1 MTRFLFA
8 QKRLQRMEEGTVAQ
22 ILLEMKN
29 IIKTFPG
36 VKALDNVNLQV
47 EQGEIHALVGENG
60 AGKSTLMNVLSGV
73 YPFGSYEGD
82 IIYDGKVCEF
92 NQIKDSEAKGIVI
105 IHQELAL
112 IPYMTIAENMFLGNE
127 RGTKAK
133 INWHETNE
141 LARKYLD
148 IVGLKE
154 STQTLIKDIGVG
166 KQQLV
171 EIAKALS
178 KDARLLIL
186 DEPTS
191 SLNETDSKA
200 LLDLLL
206 KLKAERGLTSIII
219 SHKLNEVSY
228 VADKITVIRD
238 GSTIETLT
246 KGVDDFSE
254 ARIIKGMV
262 GRELSDRFPK
272 RESHIGETMF
282 EIKHW
287 NVYHPLQKDRKVV
300 DDVNIYVRKGEV
312 LGISG
317 LMGAGRTELA
327 MSVFGKS
334 YGENI
339 SGQTFIK
346 GKEVQ
351 LNTVRAAIKHG
362 LAYVTEDRKGNGL
375 ILSNPI
381 KINTTLANL
390 DAVSNKSVI
399 DKHKEYSV
407 AVDYKEKL
415 KTKCPT
421 VEQNV
426 GNLSGGNQQKVLLA
440 KWMFADPEI
449 LILDEPTRGIDVGA
463 KYEIYCI
470 INQLVAEGK
479 SVIMISSE
487 LPEILGMC
495 DRIYVMNEGRMVGE
509 LEAKDATQE
518 KIMTYILQSSGN
530 KEENHE

>member
-1 MTRFLFA
+1 MA
-8 QKRLQRMEEGTVAQ
+8 K
-22 ILLEMKN
+22 ILLEMKK
-29 IIKTFPG
+29 ITKTFPG

-47 EQGEIHALVGENG
+47 EEGEIHALVGENG
-60 AGKSTLMNVLSGV
+60 AGKSTLMNVLSGI

-82 IIYDGKVCEF
+82 ILYNGEVCKF
-92 NQIKDSEAKGIVI
+92 NTIKDSEAKGIVI

-127 RGTKAK
+127 RGNKFK
-133 INWHETNE
+133 INWNETNE
-141 LARKYLD
+141 RAAKLLK

-154 STQTLIKDIGVG
+154 QPHVLIKDIGVG

-171 EIAKALS
+171 EIAKALA
-178 KDARLLIL
+178 KNAKLLIL
-186 DEPTS
+186 DEPTA
-191 SLNETDSKA
+191 SLNEDDSRA
-200 LLDLLL
+200 LLNLLL
-206 KLKAERGLTSIII
+206 KLKKDGLTSIII
-219 SHKLNEVSY
+219 SHKLNEISY

-238 GSTIETLT
+238 GSTIETLD
-246 KGVDDFSE
+246 KQKDDISE
-254 ARIIKGMV
+254 SRIIKGMV

-272 RESHIGETMF
+272 RQSCVSDEVKLEV
-282 EIKHW
+282 KNW
-287 NVYHPLQKDRKVV
+287 NVYHPIYMERKVV
-300 DDVNIYVRKGEV
+300 DDVSIHVKKGEV

-327 MSVFGKS
+327 MSMFGKS
-334 YGENI
+334 YGHNI
-339 SGQTFIK
+339 SGKLFIN
-346 GKEVQ
+346 GKEVK
-351 LNTVRAAIKHG
+351 LETVEQAIKHK

-381 KINTTLANL
+381 KVNTTLANL
-390 DAVSNKSVI
+390 SAISKHSVI
-399 DKHKEYSV
+399 DKEKEYAV
-407 AVDYKEKL
+407 AVEYKEKL

-440 KWMFADPEI
+440 KWMFAEPDV

-470 INQLVAEGK
+470 INQLVSEGK

-495 DRIYVMNEGRMVGE
+495 DRIYVMNEGRIVGE
-509 LEAKDATQE
+509 LDGADATQE
-518 KIMTYILQSSGN
+518 IIMSHILQSGN
-530 KEENHE
+530 KGE